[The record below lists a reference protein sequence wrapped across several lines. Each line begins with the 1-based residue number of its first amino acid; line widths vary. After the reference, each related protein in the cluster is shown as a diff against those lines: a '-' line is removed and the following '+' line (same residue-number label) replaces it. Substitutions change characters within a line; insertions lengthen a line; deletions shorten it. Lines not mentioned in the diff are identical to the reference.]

1 MIYHLTNFAHNC
13 SDKIEFMSSICTY
26 FCQLLAAQGIVFF
39 TCYVTQYF
47 KVMISRLYI
56 HYQIKL
62 AIRIMIIY
70 MNKIDSYLAKHV
82 NLYSVCDFGSSRI
95 MDRSEIVSIDA
106 KVAMYRV
113 LYTYVTNDQS
123 LNLPFIKESDIEQN
137 ETS

>member
-1 MIYHLTNFAHNC
+1 
-13 SDKIEFMSSICTY
+13 
-26 FCQLLAAQGIVFF
+26 
-39 TCYVTQYF
+39 
-47 KVMISRLYI
+47 
-56 HYQIKL
+56 
-62 AIRIMIIY
+62 
-70 MNKIDSYLAKHV
+70 MNKIDSYLAKLV